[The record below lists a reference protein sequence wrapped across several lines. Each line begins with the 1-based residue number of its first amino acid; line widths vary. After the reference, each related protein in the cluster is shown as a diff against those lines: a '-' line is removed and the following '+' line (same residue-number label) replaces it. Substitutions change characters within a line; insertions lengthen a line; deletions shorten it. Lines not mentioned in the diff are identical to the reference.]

1 MTRIATDGIAR
12 NHSYNLWHFAVLRD
26 LILIAQKIYKIP
38 YTSNTDGIIRDH
50 PCNLWHPS
58 FYANSSSLTFVSFA
72 SFICKSIGT
81 TTNSTNFCVNV
92 PRPCER
98 ERSVVE

>member
-50 PCNLWHPS
+50 IRVICGILLSMLIRVHSPLSPS
-58 FYANSSSLTFVSFA
+58 QVSSA
-72 SFICKSIGT
+72 SPSAQQRILQTSA
-81 TTNSTNFCVNV
+81 
-92 PRPCER
+92 
-98 ERSVVE
+98 